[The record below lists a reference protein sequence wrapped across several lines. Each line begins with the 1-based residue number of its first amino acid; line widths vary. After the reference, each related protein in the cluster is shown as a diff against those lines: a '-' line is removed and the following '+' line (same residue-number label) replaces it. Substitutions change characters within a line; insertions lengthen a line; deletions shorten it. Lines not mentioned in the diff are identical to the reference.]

1 MKLNIVMDA
10 SGMFY
15 RSLFTV
21 GNFDGKKGEKL
32 LDTKKSQGVFMR
44 KLATD
49 FSSIIREIENPSRV
63 IVCMDSSSWRKTI
76 QIDDGGYKH
85 DREEKKEDSPVNW
98 KVFYELIEK
107 FSVILSQ
114 KGYIV
119 SKIPGAEADDLLYL
133 WSRMLNDM
141 GENVILVTGDRDLLQ
156 TVQLSPN
163 GAWTISLDP
172 VNKRK
177 KISLTQETYES
188 RGRTMDTVPDIF
200 NPDSWSSAEDVLEKL
215 LSSYELNI
223 VNVHRHAVAKV
234 ILGDG
239 GDAVP
244 GIITWADKKDPS
256 KMRSMTENN
265 YNKLLEAVSG
275 LSSCTWKDLQKG
287 KFVEEISSF
296 ISNLRK
302 VEVDTERV
310 RLNMKR
316 NCTLVVLS
324 DEIIPIQ
331 IQEAFKKSHETVP
344 LMVPHTGAESILGGS
359 EWWSND
365 RTAFVPKS
373 YDLFGDL

>member
-141 GENVILVTGDRDLLQ
+141 GENVILVTGDSPAVIVVAPQPLTSDHERWRPLETLFVCHDLAMGRQGARAPLGDQLLDSRLHLAQPGLHVQLLLQ
-156 TVQLSPN
+156 LGRLEQDARRVHARARVGRRHGHCRHGLPRRARHHRGSAQSN
-163 GAWTISLDP
+163 P
-172 VNKRK
+172 V
-177 KISLTQETYES
+177 
-188 RGRTMDTVPDIF
+188 
-200 NPDSWSSAEDVLEKL
+200 
-215 LSSYELNI
+215 
-223 VNVHRHAVAKV
+223 
-234 ILGDG
+234 
-239 GDAVP
+239 
-244 GIITWADKKDPS
+244 
-256 KMRSMTENN
+256 
-265 YNKLLEAVSG
+265 
-275 LSSCTWKDLQKG
+275 
-287 KFVEEISSF
+287 
-296 ISNLRK
+296 
-302 VEVDTERV
+302 
-310 RLNMKR
+310 
-316 NCTLVVLS
+316 
-324 DEIIPIQ
+324 
-331 IQEAFKKSHETVP
+331 
-344 LMVPHTGAESILGGS
+344 
-359 EWWSND
+359 
-365 RTAFVPKS
+365 
-373 YDLFGDL
+373 